1 MKYLTP
7 LLNPLTNT
15 FKLITLHNKSTHL
28 FNSTFLNKCSEWI
41 VIFVLLLIIQSH
53 TRENIQTFL
62 KVLQNALI
70 FWSIFLF
77 TRANIKT
84 SLKVLQNAL
93 KRHWTTS
100 ASSPIF
106 FQKSWDF
113 YTIRRIY
120 LYVINACTF
129 LLATSIQLQRYVDFS
144 FISHFKKSTSK
155 NTNIVV
161 YGTLWGW
168 C

>member
-1 MKYLTP
+1 MRCKYPAMKYLTT

-28 FNSTFLNKCSEWI
+28 FNSTFLNKCSEWN

-84 SLKVLQNAL
+84 SLKVLQNASIFEAIFLCRNWTMRYLFMEL
-93 KRHWTTS
+93 K
-100 ASSPIF
+100 A
-106 FQKSWDF
+106 
-113 YTIRRIY
+113 
-120 LYVINACTF
+120 
-129 LLATSIQLQRYVDFS
+129 LATIPYFNFHFFPHLLIFLQFRDPSNVLNL
-144 FISHFKKSTSK
+144 STK
-155 NTNIVV
+155 AVLQKCHN
-161 YGTLWGW
+161 
-168 C
+168 